1 LASLI
6 TKDPQLVIELSKNV
20 WYYLAATIDHGLQ
33 FENQEDEKTMNIYT
47 DASFND
53 VSTGCH
59 LVMWGSSLLLWKSG
73 KQSVLTA
80 STAEAELVEILEG
93 ALSGDAVRVVLEEA
107 LDLRARAV
115 SHTDNTASISIVT
128 GDSGS
133 WRTRHL
139 KKRAH
144 ILKTKVIQGD
154 WLLRHLAGAD
164 LPADLG
170 TKVLSS
176 EKFAKHKRLMGMY
189 LGDDVKKDQE
199 GQNRKG
205 KEPEGESDV
214 EKEKTALS

>member
-1 LASLI
+1 
-6 TKDPQLVIELSKNV
+6 
-20 WYYLAATIDHGLQ
+20 
-33 FENQEDEKTMNIYT
+33 
-47 DASFND
+47 
-53 VSTGCH
+53 
-59 LVMWGSSLLLWKSG
+59 
-73 KQSVLTA
+73 
-80 STAEAELVEILEG
+80 
-93 ALSGDAVRVVLEEA
+93 
-107 LDLRARAV
+107 
-115 SHTDNTASISIVT
+115 
-128 GDSGS
+128 
-133 WRTRHL
+133 L